1 MKKFKSILLLFLI
14 PLCAVAQFS
23 VSMGGPVD
31 EGFMGASGVSGISGL
46 AVNPIQMENPVTWSA
61 EAHQEEASKVTISLK
76 AGIVEGWHLYSQ
88 HQNGTGLPLELGVRS
103 EELGVINTT
112 SASSNLIWVETPTY
126 TEVFEPILK
135 TTERYLAGEATFTTT
150 VSRLSTDSF
159 TVVINISGQ
168 ACQDDGMCV
177 PIEETITVQVPATSA
192 DLAASVA
199 EGTASTTSETEDENL
214 LWFFLL
220 AFGGGLLGILTPCV
234 LPMIPMTVSYFLK
247 HGGKKYAVFYAVSIV
262 LIYILLGLVLSIL
275 LGHDFANILST
286 HWLPNI
292 LFTLIFIVFALSL
305 FGYYEISLP
314 SKWVNTSVKNEER
327 AGYVGVFFMAL
338 TLVLVSFSC
347 TLPIAGAVALGAA
360 NGSFLKP
367 LIGML
372 GFSLA
377 FALPFGLFAFFPNLL
392 NKMPKSSSWMGT
404 LKVILGFVEL
414 AFALK
419 FFSVPDQT
427 YHWGL
432 LSREL
437 YLGIW
442 IVLFTL
448 LGLYLLGVIKF
459 PINDGDPST
468 GSGTKISW
476 KRIVSANISFIFVV
490 YMITGY
496 FGAPLEILSGWLP
509 PKTYKI
515 ESTEG
520 IQHSGK
526 LQGIHGVK
534 SYFDYEEALAVA
546 KQAGKPVF
554 IDFTGHGCVNCR
566 KMEELVLSNAEIINI
581 LNEKYVVCALYV
593 DDKVIKLDEPYI
605 TAEGNTLE
613 YLGQKNTYIQS
624 KIYGYNAQ
632 PCYIIVDAATGAK
645 LKEPMFYETDVEK
658 FKDFLK

>member
-1 MKKFKSILLLFLI
+1 MKKLKTIILLFLI

-23 VSMGGPVD
+23 VSMGGPVG
-31 EGFMGASGVSGISGL
+31 EGFIGASSVSGMSGL
-46 AVNPIQMENPVTWSA
+46 AVNPMQMENPVTWSA
-61 EAHQEEASKVTISLK
+61 ETSEESDNKVTISLK

-88 HQNGTGLPLELGVRS
+88 HQNGTGLPLKISLDQTANFRPNNSLFWNETPKYS
-103 EELGVINTT
+103 EE
-112 SASSNLIWVETPTY
+112 
-126 TEVFEPILK
+126 FEPILK
-135 TTERYLAGEATFTTT
+135 TTERYLAGEATF
-150 VSRLSTDSF
+150 STSIIRATADSF
-159 TVVINISGQ
+159 AVVIKIEGQ

-177 PIEETITVQVPATSA
+177 PIEETITVQVPAISA
-192 DLAASVA
+192 ETLAASA
-199 EGTASTTSETEDENL
+199 NDTDENL

-247 HGGKKYAVFYAVSIV
+247 HGGKRYAVFYGISIV

-292 LFTLIFIVFALSL
+292 IFTLIFIIFAFSL

-459 PINDGDPST
+459 PINDGEKP
-468 GSGTKISW
+468 KITW
-476 KRIVSANISFIFVV
+476 QRIVSANISFIFVV

-534 SYFDYEEALAVA
+534 SYFDYDEALTVA
-546 KQAGKPVF
+546 KETGKPLF

-566 KMEELVLSNAEIINI
+566 KMEELVLSKDEVINV
-581 LNEKYVVCALYV
+581 LNENYIVCVLYV
-593 DDKVIKLDEPYI
+593 DDKVIKLDAPY
-605 TAEGNTLE
+605 TTPSGATLE
-613 YLGQKNTYIQS
+613 YLGEKNTYIQS
-624 KIYGYNAQ
+624 QIYGYNAQ
-632 PCYIIVDAATGAK
+632 PCYLIINAETEAK
-645 LKEPMFYETDVEK
+645 VKEPIFYETNVEK
-658 FKDFLK
+658 FVEYLK

>member
-1 MKKFKSILLLFLI
+1 MKKILFILFVL
-14 PLCAVAQFS
+14 PMAVMAQFS
-23 VSMGGPVD
+23 ASIGSPIGIMDGGIMG
-31 EGFMGASGVSGISGL
+31 MGT
-46 AVNPIQMENPVTWSA
+46 PTQMENPVTWSS
-61 EAHQEEASKVTISLK
+61 EVLEEDASKVEICLK
-76 AGIVEGWHLYSQ
+76 ANIQDGWHLYSQ
-88 HQNGTGLPLELGVRS
+88 HQNGTGLPLKLDIQPNGNFRLNNSLFWIES
-103 EELGVINTT
+103 PNYI
-112 SASSNLIWVETPTY
+112 
-126 TEVFEPILK
+126 EVFEPILK
-135 TTERYLAGEATFTTT
+135 TTEKYLASEATFTTSIIRCNADT
-150 VSRLSTDSF
+150 FSVK
-159 TVVINISGQ
+159 VNISGQ

-177 PIEETITVQVPATSA
+177 PVEETITVLVPAT
-192 DLAASVA
+192 
-199 EGTASTTSETEDENL
+199 TASARAENSEENL

-247 HGGKKYAVFYAVSIV
+247 HGGKRYAVFYGVSIV

-292 LFTLIFIVFALSL
+292 LFTLIFIVFAFSL

-437 YLGIW
+437 YFGIW
-442 IVLFTL
+442 IVLFIL

-459 PINDGDPST
+459 PINDGEKP
-468 GSGTKISW
+468 KITW
-476 KRIVSANISFIFVV
+476 QRIVSANISFIFVV

-520 IQHSGK
+520 IQHSGI

-534 SYFDYEEALAVA
+534 SYFDYDEALAVA
-546 KQAGKPVF
+546 KETGKPLF

-605 TAEGNTLE
+605 TAEGTTLE

-645 LKEPMFYETDVEK
+645 VKEPMFYETNVEK
-658 FKDFLK
+658 FVEYLK

>member
-1 MKKFKSILLLFLI
+1 M
-14 PLCAVAQFS
+14 AVMAQFS
-23 VSMGGPVD
+23 ASLGGPIG
-31 EGFMGASGVSGISGL
+31 EGFTT
-46 AVNPIQMENPVTWSA
+46 NPVTWSA
-61 EAHQEEASKVTISLK
+61 ESREIDASKIEISLK
-76 AGIVEGWHLYSQ
+76 ANILEGWHLYSQ
-88 HQNGTGLPLELGVRS
+88 HQNGTGLPLELGVSS
-103 EELGVINTT
+103 EELGVINST
-112 SASSNLIWVETPTY
+112 SAASNLIWVETPTY

-177 PIEETITVQVPATSA
+177 PVEETITVLVPAT
-192 DLAASVA
+192 
-199 EGTASTTSETEDENL
+199 TASARAENLEENL

-262 LIYILLGLVLSIL
+262 LIYILLGLVLSIV

-442 IVLFTL
+442 IALFSL
-448 LGLYLLGVIKF
+448 LGLYFLGVIKF
-459 PINDGDPST
+459 PINNGEKP
-468 GSGTKISW
+468 KITW
-476 KRIVSANISFIFVV
+476 KRISAAVASFLFVA
-490 YMITGY
+490 YMISGF
-496 FGAPLEILSGWLP
+496 FGAPLNILSGWLP
-509 PKTYKI
+509 PKTEKI
-515 ESTEG
+515 EHIEG
-520 IQHSGK
+520 VSHSGK
-526 LQGIHGVK
+526 LQGIHGVNC
-534 SYFDYEEALAVA
+534 YFDYEEALAVA
-546 KQAGKPVF
+546 KAAGKPVF

-566 KMEELVLSNAEIINI
+566 KMEELVLSNTEIINI

-632 PCYIIVDAATGAK
+632 PCYIIVDTATGAK
-645 LKEPMFYETDVEK
+645 VKEPMFYETDVEK

>member
-1 MKKFKSILLLFLI
+1 M
-14 PLCAVAQFS
+14 AVMAQFS
-23 VSMGGPVD
+23 ASLGGPIGG
-31 EGFMGASGVSGISGL
+31 GFTT
-46 AVNPIQMENPVTWSA
+46 NPVTWSA
-61 EAHQEEASKVTISLK
+61 ESREIDASKVEISLK
-76 AGIVEGWHLYSQ
+76 ANILEGWHLYSQ
-88 HQNGTGLPLELGVRS
+88 HQNGTGLPLELVTP
-103 EELGVINTT
+103 N
-112 SASSNLIWVETPTY
+112 SSLFPNGHQHVLTPNWVETPTY

-177 PIEETITVQVPATSA
+177 PIQETVTVQVPATSA
-192 DLAASVA
+192 EMLAASA
-199 EGTASTTSETEDENL
+199 ENSEENL

-286 HWLPNI
+286 HWIPNI

-442 IVLFTL
+442 IVLFAL
-448 LGLYLLGVIKF
+448 LGLYFLGVIKF
-459 PINDGDPST
+459 PINDGEKP
-468 GSGTKISW
+468 KITW
-476 KRIVSANISFIFVV
+476 KRITAAVASFLFVA
-490 YMITGY
+490 YMISGF
-496 FGAPLEILSGWLP
+496 FGAPLNILSGWLP
-509 PKTYKI
+509 PKTEKI
-515 ESTEG
+515 EHIEG
-520 IQHSGK
+520 VSHSGK
-526 LQGIHGVK
+526 LQGIHGVNC
-534 SYFDYEEALAVA
+534 YFDYEEALAVA
-546 KQAGKPVF
+546 KTVGKPVF

-566 KMEELVLSNAEIINI
+566 KMEELVLSNEEIINI

-605 TAEGNTLE
+605 TAEGTTLE

-645 LKEPMFYETDVEK
+645 VKEPMFYETDVEK

>member
-1 MKKFKSILLLFLI
+1 M
-14 PLCAVAQFS
+14 AVMAQFS
-23 VSMGGPVD
+23 ASIGSPIGIMDGGIMG
-31 EGFMGASGVSGISGL
+31 MGA
-46 AVNPIQMENPVTWSA
+46 PMQMENPVTWSS
-61 EAHQEEASKVTISLK
+61 EVSEDEDSKVEISLK
-76 AGIVEGWHLYSQ
+76 ANIQDSWHLYSQ
-88 HQNGTGLPLELGVRS
+88 HQNGTGLPLKLEILPNGNFRPNNS
-103 EELGVINTT
+103 LFWI
-112 SASSNLIWVETPTY
+112 ETPNY
-126 TEVFEPILK
+126 IEVFEPILK
-135 TTERYLAGEATFTTT
+135 TTERYLASEATFTTSIIRCNADT
-150 VSRLSTDSF
+150 FSVK
-159 TVVINISGQ
+159 VNISGQ

-177 PIEETITVQVPATSA
+177 PVEETITVLVPAT
-192 DLAASVA
+192 
-199 EGTASTTSETEDENL
+199 TASAHAENSEENL

-247 HGGKKYAVFYAVSIV
+247 HGGKRYAVFYGISIV
-262 LIYILLGLVLSIL
+262 LIYIILGLVLSIL

-442 IVLFTL
+442 IVLFAL
-448 LGLYLLGVIKF
+448 LGLYFLGVIKF
-459 PINDGDPST
+459 PINDAEKP
-468 GSGTKISW
+468 KITW
-476 KRIVSANISFIFVV
+476 KRISAAVASFLFVA
-490 YMITGY
+490 YMISGF
-496 FGAPLEILSGWLP
+496 FGAPLNILSGWLP

-534 SYFDYEEALAVA
+534 SYFDYNEALAVA
-546 KQAGKPVF
+546 KETGKPLF

-605 TAEGNTLE
+605 TAEGTTLE

-645 LKEPMFYETDVEK
+645 VKEPMFYETDVEK
-658 FKDFLK
+658 FVEYLK

>member
-1 MKKFKSILLLFLI
+1 MKKILFILFIL
-14 PLCAVAQFS
+14 PMAVMAQFS
-23 VSMGGPVD
+23 ASIGSPIGIMDGGIMG
-31 EGFMGASGVSGISGL
+31 MGA
-46 AVNPIQMENPVTWSA
+46 PMQMENPVTWSSEVSEDEDSKA
-61 EAHQEEASKVTISLK
+61 EISLK
-76 AGIVEGWHLYSQ
+76 ANIQDSWHLYSQ
-88 HQNGTGLPLELGVRS
+88 HQNGTGLPLKLEILPNGNFRPNNS
-103 EELGVINTT
+103 LFWIESPNYI
-112 SASSNLIWVETPTY
+112 
-126 TEVFEPILK
+126 EVFEPILK
-135 TTERYLAGEATFTTT
+135 TTEKYLASEATFTTSIIRCNADT
-150 VSRLSTDSF
+150 FSVK
-159 TVVINISGQ
+159 VNISGQ

-177 PIEETITVQVPATSA
+177 PVEETVTVLVPAT
-192 DLAASVA
+192 
-199 EGTASTTSETEDENL
+199 TASARAENSEENL

-247 HGGKKYAVFYAVSIV
+247 HGGKRYAVFYGISIV
-262 LIYILLGLVLSIL
+262 LIYIILGLVLSIL

-442 IVLFTL
+442 IVLFAL
-448 LGLYLLGVIKF
+448 LGLYFLGVIKF
-459 PINDGDPST
+459 PINDG
-468 GSGTKISW
+468 SGVKITW
-476 KRIVSANISFIFVV
+476 KRICAAVASFLFVA
-490 YMITGY
+490 YMISGF
-496 FGAPLEILSGWLP
+496 FGAPLNILSGWLP
-509 PKTYKI
+509 PKTEKI
-515 ESTEG
+515 EHIDGVS
-520 IQHSGK
+520 HSGK
-526 LQGIHGVK
+526 LQGIHGVNC
-534 SYFDYEEALAVA
+534 YFDYDEALSVA
-546 KQAGKPVF
+546 KETGKPLF

-566 KMEELVLSNAEIINI
+566 KMEELVLSKTKVIDI
-581 LNEKYVVCALYV
+581 LNKDYVVCVLYV
-593 DDKVIKLDEPYI
+593 DDKVIKLSEPYI
-605 TAEGNTLE
+605 TAEGDTLE

-645 LKEPMFYETDVEK
+645 VKEPMFYETDVKK
-658 FKDFLK
+658 FVEYLK

>member
-1 MKKFKSILLLFLI
+1 M
-14 PLCAVAQFS
+14 AVMAQFS
-23 VSMGGPVD
+23 ASLGGPI
-31 EGFMGASGVSGISGL
+31 GGSFTT
-46 AVNPIQMENPVTWSA
+46 NPVTWSA
-61 EAHQEEASKVTISLK
+61 ESREIDASKVEISLK
-76 AGIVEGWHLYSQ
+76 ANILEGWHLYSQ
-88 HQNGTGLPLELGVRS
+88 HQNGTGLPLELVTP
-103 EELGVINTT
+103 N
-112 SASSNLIWVETPTY
+112 SSLLTPNWVETPTY

-150 VSRLSTDSF
+150 MSRLSTDSF

-177 PIEETITVQVPATSA
+177 PIEETVTVQVPATSA
-192 DLAASVA
+192 EMLAASA
-199 EGTASTTSETEDENL
+199 ENSEENL

-292 LFTLIFIVFALSL
+292 LFTLIFIVFAFSL

-392 NKMPKSSSWMGT
+392 NKMPKSS
-404 LKVILGFVEL
+404 
-414 AFALK
+414 
-419 FFSVPDQT
+419 
-427 YHWGL
+427 
-432 LSREL
+432 
-437 YLGIW
+437 
-442 IVLFTL
+442 
-448 LGLYLLGVIKF
+448 
-459 PINDGDPST
+459 
-468 GSGTKISW
+468 
-476 KRIVSANISFIFVV
+476 
-490 YMITGY
+490 
-496 FGAPLEILSGWLP
+496 
-509 PKTYKI
+509 
-515 ESTEG
+515 
-520 IQHSGK
+520 
-526 LQGIHGVK
+526 
-534 SYFDYEEALAVA
+534 
-546 KQAGKPVF
+546 
-554 IDFTGHGCVNCR
+554 
-566 KMEELVLSNAEIINI
+566 
-581 LNEKYVVCALYV
+581 
-593 DDKVIKLDEPYI
+593 
-605 TAEGNTLE
+605 
-613 YLGQKNTYIQS
+613 
-624 KIYGYNAQ
+624 
-632 PCYIIVDAATGAK
+632 
-645 LKEPMFYETDVEK
+645 
-658 FKDFLK
+658 

>member
-1 MKKFKSILLLFLI
+1 MKKILFILFVL
-14 PLCAVAQFS
+14 PMAVMAQFS
-23 VSMGGPVD
+23 ASIGSPIGIMDGGIMG
-31 EGFMGASGVSGISGL
+31 MGA
-46 AVNPIQMENPVTWSA
+46 PMQMENPVTWSS
-61 EAHQEEASKVTISLK
+61 EVLEEDASKVEICLK
-76 AGIVEGWHLYSQ
+76 ANIQDGWHLYSQ
-88 HQNGTGLPLELGVRS
+88 HQNGTGLPLKLEILPNGNFRLNNS
-103 EELGVINTT
+103 LFWIESPNYI
-112 SASSNLIWVETPTY
+112 
-126 TEVFEPILK
+126 EVFEPILK
-135 TTERYLAGEATFTTT
+135 TTERYIASEATFTTSIIRCNADT
-150 VSRLSTDSF
+150 FSVK
-159 TVVINISGQ
+159 VNISGQ

-177 PIEETITVQVPATSA
+177 PVEETITVLVPAT
-192 DLAASVA
+192 
-199 EGTASTTSETEDENL
+199 TASAHAENSEENL

-247 HGGKKYAVFYAVSIV
+247 HGGKRYAVFYGVSIV

-459 PINDGDPST
+459 PINDGEKP
-468 GSGTKISW
+468 KITW
-476 KRIVSANISFIFVV
+476 QRIVSANISFIFVV
-490 YMITGY
+490 YMIIGY

-520 IQHSGK
+520 ILHSGK

-534 SYFDYEEALAVA
+534 SYFDYDEALAVA
-546 KQAGKPVF
+546 KETGKPLF

-566 KMEELVLSNAEIINI
+566 KMEELVLSKQEVIDI
-581 LNEKYVVCALYV
+581 LNEKYIVATLYV
-593 DDKVIKLDEPYI
+593 DDKVIKLSEPYT
-605 TAEGNTLE
+605 TATGETIE
-613 YLGQKNTYIQS
+613 YLGAKNTYIQS
-624 KIYGYNAQ
+624 QIYGYNAQ
-632 PCYIIVDAATGAK
+632 PCYLIIDGATGAK
-645 LKEPMFYETDVEK
+645 AKEPMFYETEVEK
-658 FKDFLK
+658 FVEYLK

>member
-1 MKKFKSILLLFLI
+1 M
-14 PLCAVAQFS
+14 AVMAQFS
-23 VSMGGPVD
+23 ASLGGPIGG
-31 EGFMGASGVSGISGL
+31 GFTT
-46 AVNPIQMENPVTWSA
+46 NPVTWSA
-61 EAHQEEASKVTISLK
+61 ESREIDASKVEISLK
-76 AGIVEGWHLYSQ
+76 ANILEGWHLYSQ
-88 HQNGTGLPLELGVRS
+88 HQNGTGLPLELVTH
-103 EELGVINTT
+103 N
-112 SASSNLIWVETPTY
+112 SSLLTPNWVETPTY

-177 PIEETITVQVPATSA
+177 PIEETVTVQVPATSA
-192 DLAASVA
+192 EMLAASA
-199 EGTASTTSETEDENL
+199 ENSEENL

-292 LFTLIFIVFALSL
+292 LFTLIFIIFAFSL

-442 IVLFTL
+442 IVLFAL
-448 LGLYLLGVIKF
+448 LGLYFLGVIKF
-459 PINDGDPST
+459 PINDGEKP
-468 GSGTKISW
+468 KITW
-476 KRIVSANISFIFVV
+476 KRVSAAVASFLFVA
-490 YMITGY
+490 YMISGF
-496 FGAPLEILSGWLP
+496 FGAPLNILSGWLP
-509 PKTYKI
+509 PKTEKI
-515 ESTEG
+515 EHIDGVS
-520 IQHSGK
+520 HSGK
-526 LQGIHGVK
+526 LQGIHGVNC
-534 SYFDYEEALAVA
+534 YFDYEEALAVA
-546 KQAGKPVF
+546 KAAGKPVF

-605 TAEGNTLE
+605 TAEGTTLE

-632 PCYIIVDAATGAK
+632 PCYIIVDATTGAK
-645 LKEPMFYETDVEK
+645 VKEPMFYETDVEK

>member
-1 MKKFKSILLLFLI
+1 M
-14 PLCAVAQFS
+14 AQFG
-23 VSMGGPVD
+23 VALGGPIGGSLMN
-31 EGFMGASGVSGISGL
+31 GFS
-46 AVNPIQMENPVTWSA
+46 QMEEVNPVTWSV
-61 EAHQEEASKVTISLK
+61 ETHEIDASNVEISLK
-76 AGIVEGWHLYSQ
+76 ANISAGWHLYSQ

-112 SASSNLIWVETPTY
+112 SAASNLIWVETPSY

-150 VSRLSTDSF
+150 ITRLSTDSF

-177 PIEETITVQVPATSA
+177 PIEETLTVQVPATSA
-192 DLAASVA
+192 EMLASAKD
-199 EGTASTTSETEDENL
+199 SEENL

-247 HGGKKYAVFYAVSIV
+247 HGGKRYAVFYGISIV
-262 LIYILLGLVLSIL
+262 LIYIILGLVLSIL

-292 LFTLIFIVFALSL
+292 LFTIIFIVFAFSL
-305 FGYYEISLP
+305 FGFYEISLP
-314 SKWVNTSVKNEER
+314 SKWVNASVKNEER
-327 AGYVGVFFMAL
+327 AGYIGVFFMAL

-442 IVLFTL
+442 IILFTL
-448 LGLYLLGVIKF
+448 LGLYFLGVIKF
-459 PINDGDPST
+459 PINDGEKP
-468 GSGTKISW
+468 KITW
-476 KRIVSANISFIFVV
+476 KRITAAVGSFIFVA
-490 YMITGY
+490 YMISGF
-496 FGAPLEILSGWLP
+496 FGASLNILSGWLP
-509 PKTYKI
+509 PKTEKKENI
-515 ESTEG
+515 EGVS
-520 IQHSGK
+520 HSGR
-526 LQGIHGVK
+526 LQGIHGVNCF
-534 SYFDYEEALAVA
+534 FDYEEALAEG
-546 KQAGKPVF
+546 KKLNKPVF

-593 DDKVIKLDEPYI
+593 DDKVIKLDKPYI

-632 PCYIIVDAATGAK
+632 PCYIIVNPETGLK
-645 LKEPMFYETDVEK
+645 QKEPMFYETDVNAFIEY
-658 FKDFLK
+658 LR

>member
-1 MKKFKSILLLFLI
+1 M
-14 PLCAVAQFS
+14 AVMAQFS
-23 VSMGGPVD
+23 ANIGSPLGIMDGGIMG
-31 EGFMGASGVSGISGL
+31 MGA
-46 AVNPIQMENPVTWSA
+46 PMQMENPVTWSS
-61 EAHQEEASKVTISLK
+61 EVSEDEDSKVKICLK
-76 AGIVEGWHLYSQ
+76 ANIQEGWHLYSQ
-88 HQNGTGLPLELGVRS
+88 HQNGTGLPLKLGVSS

-112 SASSNLIWVETPTY
+112 SAASNLIWVETPTY

-177 PIEETITVQVPATSA
+177 PVEETITMLVPAT
-192 DLAASVA
+192 
-199 EGTASTTSETEDENL
+199 TASARAENSEENL

-247 HGGKKYAVFYAVSIV
+247 HGGKRYAVFYGISIV
-262 LIYILLGLVLSIL
+262 LIYIILGLVLSVL

-292 LFTLIFIVFALSL
+292 IFTFIFIVFALSL

-432 LSREL
+432 LSREI

-442 IVLFTL
+442 IVLFAL
-448 LGLYLLGVIKF
+448 LGLYFLGVIKF
-459 PINDGDPST
+459 PINDGEKP
-468 GSGTKISW
+468 KITW
-476 KRIVSANISFIFVV
+476 KRITAAVASFLFVA
-490 YMITGY
+490 YMISGF
-496 FGAPLEILSGWLP
+496 FGAPLNILSGWLP
-509 PKTYKI
+509 PKTEKI
-515 ESTEG
+515 EHIEG
-520 IQHSGK
+520 VSHSGK
-526 LQGIHGVK
+526 LQGIHGVNC
-534 SYFDYEEALAVA
+534 YFDYKEALAVA
-546 KQAGKPVF
+546 KAAGKPVF

-605 TAEGNTLE
+605 TAEGTTLE

-645 LKEPMFYETDVEK
+645 LKEPMFYETNIEK
-658 FKDFLK
+658 FVEYLK

>member
-1 MKKFKSILLLFLI
+1 M
-14 PLCAVAQFS
+14 AVMAQFS
-23 VSMGGPVD
+23 ANIGSPLGIMDGGIMG
-31 EGFMGASGVSGISGL
+31 MGA
-46 AVNPIQMENPVTWSA
+46 PMQMENPVTWSS
-61 EAHQEEASKVTISLK
+61 EVSEDEDSKVKICLK
-76 AGIVEGWHLYSQ
+76 ANIQEGWHLYSQ
-88 HQNGTGLPLELGVRS
+88 HQNGTGLPLKLGVRS

-112 SASSNLIWVETPTY
+112 SAASNLIWVETPTY

-135 TTERYLAGEATFTTT
+135 TKERYLTGEATFTTT

-177 PIEETITVQVPATSA
+177 PVEETITVLVRAT
-192 DLAASVA
+192 
-199 EGTASTTSETEDENL
+199 TASAHAENSEENL

-247 HGGKKYAVFYAVSIV
+247 HGGKRYAVFYGISIV
-262 LIYILLGLVLSIL
+262 LIYIILGLVLSVL

-292 LFTLIFIVFALSL
+292 IFTLIFIVFALSL

-448 LGLYLLGVIKF
+448 LGLYFLGVIKF
-459 PINDGDPST
+459 PINDGEKP
-468 GSGTKISW
+468 KITW
-476 KRIVSANISFIFVV
+476 KRVSAAVASFLFVA
-490 YMITGY
+490 YMISGF
-496 FGAPLEILSGWLP
+496 FGAPLNILSGWLP
-509 PKTYKI
+509 PKTEKI
-515 ESTEG
+515 EHIEG
-520 IQHSGK
+520 VSHSGK
-526 LQGIHGVK
+526 LQGIHGVNC
-534 SYFDYEEALAVA
+534 YFDYEEALTVA
-546 KQAGKPVF
+546 KAAGKPVF

-605 TAEGNTLE
+605 TAEGTTLE

-645 LKEPMFYETDVEK
+645 LKEPMFYETNVNTFIEY
-658 FKDFLK
+658 LR

>member
-1 MKKFKSILLLFLI
+1 M
-14 PLCAVAQFS
+14 AVMAQFS
-23 VSMGGPVD
+23 ASLGGPIGG
-31 EGFMGASGVSGISGL
+31 GFTT
-46 AVNPIQMENPVTWSA
+46 NPVTWSA
-61 EAHQEEASKVTISLK
+61 ESREIDASKVEISLK
-76 AGIVEGWHLYSQ
+76 ANISAGWHLYSQ
-88 HQNGTGLPLELGVRS
+88 YQNGTGLPLKLRCIESLTP
-103 EELGVINTT
+103 N
-112 SASSNLIWVETPTY
+112 SSLFPNGHQHVLTPNWIETPTY

-135 TTERYLAGEATFTTT
+135 TTERYLAGEATFTAT
-150 VSRLSTDSF
+150 VTRLSTDSF

-177 PIEETITVQVPATSA
+177 PIEEIVTVQVPATSA
-192 DLAASVA
+192 EMLAASG
-199 EGTASTTSETEDENL
+199 ENSEENL
-214 LWFFLL
+214 LLFFLL

-442 IVLFTL
+442 IVLFAL
-448 LGLYLLGVIKF
+448 LGLYFLGVIKF
-459 PINDGDPST
+459 PINDGEKP
-468 GSGTKISW
+468 KITW
-476 KRIVSANISFIFVV
+476 KRVSAAVASFLFVA
-490 YMITGY
+490 YMISGF
-496 FGAPLEILSGWLP
+496 FGAPLNILSGWLP
-509 PKTYKI
+509 PKTEKI
-515 ESTEG
+515 EHIEG
-520 IQHSGK
+520 VSHSGK
-526 LQGIHGVK
+526 LQGIHGVNC
-534 SYFDYEEALAVA
+534 YFDYEEALAVA
-546 KQAGKPVF
+546 KAAGKPVF

-581 LNEKYVVCALYV
+581 LNEKYLVCALYV

-605 TAEGNTLE
+605 TAEGTTLE

-624 KIYGYNAQ
+624 TIYGYNAQ

-645 LKEPMFYETDVEK
+645 VKEPMFYETDVEK
-658 FKDFLK
+658 FVDFLK

>member
-1 MKKFKSILLLFLI
+1 MKKIFSILFLLL
-14 PLCAVAQFS
+14 PLCAVAQFG
-23 VSMGGPVD
+23 VSMGGPIGEAVD
-31 EGFMGASGVSGISGL
+31 GGFMGVSGMSGM
-46 AVNPIQMENPVTWSA
+46 AVNPMQMENPVTWSA
-61 EAHQEEASKVTISLK
+61 EAEQEDASKVTISLK
-76 AGIVEGWHLYSQ
+76 ANIGDVWHLYSQ
-88 HQNGTGLPLELGVRS
+88 HQNGIGMPLKLSLEQTADFRPNNSLYWS
-103 EELGVINTT
+103 
-112 SASSNLIWVETPTY
+112 ETPKY
-126 TEVFEPILK
+126 IEEFEPILK
-135 TTERYLAGEATFTTT
+135 TTERYLADEATFTTSIIRAT
-150 VSRLSTDSF
+150 ADSF
-159 TVVINISGQ
+159 AVVIKIEGQ
-168 ACQDDGMCV
+168 ACQEDGMCV
-177 PIEETITVQVPATSA
+177 PIEETITVQVPEASASSATASNTSA
-192 DLAASVA
+192 
-199 EGTASTTSETEDENL
+199 STDESL

-247 HGGKKYAVFYAVSIV
+247 HGGKRYAVFYGISIV

-286 HWLPNI
+286 HWIPNI
-292 LFTLIFIVFALSL
+292 LFTLIFIVFAFSL

-442 IVLFTL
+442 ILLFTL
-448 LGLYLLGVIKF
+448 LALYLLGVVRF
-459 PINDGDPST
+459 PINDGEKP
-468 GSGTKISW
+468 KITWS
-476 KRIVSANISFIFVV
+476 RIVGAFVSIAFV
-490 YMITGY
+490 IYMISGY
-496 FGAPLEILSGWLP
+496 FGAPLEMLSGWLP
-509 PKTYKI
+509 PKTHKI
-515 ESTEG
+515 EQVEG

-534 SYFDYEEALAVA
+534 SYFDYDEAMAVA
-546 KQAGKPVF
+546 KETGKPLF

-566 KMEELVLSNAEIINI
+566 KMEELVLSKQEIIDI
-581 LNEKYVVCALYV
+581 LNEKYIVATLYV
-593 DDKVIKLDEPYI
+593 DDKVIKLTEPYT
-605 TAEGNTLE
+605 TATGETIE
-613 YLGQKNTYIQS
+613 YLGAKNTYIQS
-624 KIYGYNAQ
+624 QIYGYNAQ
-632 PCYIIVDAATGAK
+632 PCYLIIDGATGAMI
-645 LKEPMFYETDVEK
+645 KEPMFYETNVNAFIEY
-658 FKDFLK
+658 LR

>member
-1 MKKFKSILLLFLI
+1 M
-14 PLCAVAQFS
+14 AQFG
-23 VSMGGPVD
+23 VALGGPIGGSLMN
-31 EGFMGASGVSGISGL
+31 GFSQIEEV
-46 AVNPIQMENPVTWSA
+46 NPVTWSV
-61 EAHQEEASKVTISLK
+61 ETHEIDASNVEISLK
-76 AGIVEGWHLYSQ
+76 ANISAGWHLYSQ
-88 HQNGTGLPLELGVRS
+88 HQNGTGLPLKLRCIESLTP
-103 EELGVINTT
+103 N
-112 SASSNLIWVETPTY
+112 SSLLTPNWIETPTY
-126 TEVFEPILK
+126 IEVFEPILK

-150 VSRLSTDSF
+150 ITRLSTDSF

-177 PIEETITVQVPATSA
+177 PIEETLTVQVPATSA
-192 DLAASVA
+192 EMLASAKD
-199 EGTASTTSETEDENL
+199 SEENL

-234 LPMIPMTVSYFLK
+234 LPMIPMTVSYFLR
-247 HGGKKYAVFYAVSIV
+247 HGGKRYAVFYGISIV
-262 LIYILLGLVLSIL
+262 FIYIILGLVLSIL

-292 LFTLIFIVFALSL
+292 LFTIIFIVFAFSL

-314 SKWVNTSVKNEER
+314 SKWVNASVKNEER
-327 AGYVGVFFMAL
+327 AGYIGVFFMAL

-442 IVLFTL
+442 IILFTL
-448 LGLYLLGVIKF
+448 LGLYFLGVIKF
-459 PINDGDPST
+459 PINDGEKP
-468 GSGTKISW
+468 KITW
-476 KRIVSANISFIFVV
+476 KRITAAVGSFIFVA
-490 YMITGY
+490 YMISGF
-496 FGAPLEILSGWLP
+496 FGASLNILSGWLP
-509 PKTYKI
+509 PKTEKKENI
-515 ESTEG
+515 EGVS
-520 IQHSGK
+520 HSGR
-526 LQGIHGVK
+526 LQGIHGVNCF
-534 SYFDYEEALAVA
+534 FDYEEALAEG
-546 KQAGKPVF
+546 KKLNKPVF

-593 DDKVIKLDEPYI
+593 DDKVIKLDEPYT

-632 PCYIIVDAATGAK
+632 PCYIIVNPETGLK
-645 LKEPMFYETDVEK
+645 QKEPMFYETDVNTFIEY
-658 FKDFLK
+658 LR

>member
-1 MKKFKSILLLFLI
+1 M
-14 PLCAVAQFS
+14 AQFG
-23 VSMGGPVD
+23 VALGGPIGGSLMN
-31 EGFMGASGVSGISGL
+31 GFS
-46 AVNPIQMENPVTWSA
+46 QMEEVNPVTWSV
-61 EAHQEEASKVTISLK
+61 ETHEIDASNVEVSLK
-76 AGIVEGWHLYSQ
+76 ANISAGWHLYSQ
-88 HQNGTGLPLELGVRS
+88 HQNGTGLPLELVTP
-103 EELGVINTT
+103 N
-112 SASSNLIWVETPTY
+112 SSLLTPNWIETPSY

-150 VSRLSTDSF
+150 ITRLSTDSF
-159 TVVINISGQ
+159 TVEINISGQ

-177 PIEETITVQVPATSA
+177 PIEETLTVQVPATSA
-192 DLAASVA
+192 EMLASAKD
-199 EGTASTTSETEDENL
+199 SEENL

-247 HGGKKYAVFYAVSIV
+247 HGGKRYAVFYGISIV
-262 LIYILLGLVLSIL
+262 LIYIILGLVLSIL

-292 LFTLIFIVFALSL
+292 LFTIIFIVFAFSL
-305 FGYYEISLP
+305 FGFYEISLP
-314 SKWVNTSVKNEER
+314 SKWVNASVKNEER
-327 AGYVGVFFMAL
+327 AGYIGVFFMAL

-442 IVLFTL
+442 IILFTL
-448 LGLYLLGVIKF
+448 LGLYFLGVIKF
-459 PINDGDPST
+459 PINDGEKP
-468 GSGTKISW
+468 KITW
-476 KRIVSANISFIFVV
+476 KRITAAVGSFIFVA
-490 YMITGY
+490 YMISGF
-496 FGAPLEILSGWLP
+496 FGASLNILSGWLP
-509 PKTYKI
+509 PKTEKKENI
-515 ESTEG
+515 EGVS
-520 IQHSGK
+520 HSGR
-526 LQGIHGVK
+526 LQGIHGVNCF
-534 SYFDYEEALAVA
+534 FDYEEALAEG
-546 KQAGKPVF
+546 KKLNKPVF

-566 KMEELVLSNAEIINI
+566 KMEELVFSNAEIINI

-593 DDKVIKLDEPYI
+593 DDKVIKLDEPYT

-632 PCYIIVDAATGAK
+632 PCYIIVNPETGLK
-645 LKEPMFYETDVEK
+645 QKEPMFYETDVNAFIEY
-658 FKDFLK
+658 LR

>member
-1 MKKFKSILLLFLI
+1 MKKILTILFFI
-14 PLCAVAQFS
+14 PFCAMAQFG
-23 VSMGGPVD
+23 VSLGGPIGGSLMN
-31 EGFMGASGVSGISGL
+31 GFS
-46 AVNPIQMENPVTWSA
+46 QMEEVNPVTWSA
-61 EAHQEEASKVTISLK
+61 ESHEIDASKVEISLK
-76 AGIVEGWHLYSQ
+76 ANILEGWHLYSQ
-88 HQNGTGLPLELGVRS
+88 HQNGTGLPLKLGCIES
-103 EELGVINTT
+103 LTPN
-112 SASSNLIWVETPTY
+112 SSLLTPNWVETPTY

-150 VSRLSTDSF
+150 ITRLSTDSF

-177 PIEETITVQVPATSA
+177 PIEETLTVQVTATSA
-192 DLAASVA
+192 EMLASAKD
-199 EGTASTTSETEDENL
+199 SEENL

-247 HGGKKYAVFYAVSIV
+247 HGGKRYAVFYGISIV
-262 LIYILLGLVLSIL
+262 LIYIILGLVLSIL

-292 LFTLIFIVFALSL
+292 IFTIIFIVFALSL

-314 SKWVNTSVKNEER
+314 SKWVNASVKNEER
-327 AGYVGVFFMAL
+327 AGYIGVFFMAL

-377 FALPFGLFAFFPNLL
+377 FALPFGLFAFFPNLV

-442 IVLFTL
+442 IILFTL
-448 LGLYLLGVIKF
+448 LGLYFLGVIKF
-459 PINDGDPST
+459 PINDGEKP
-468 GSGTKISW
+468 KITW
-476 KRIVSANISFIFVV
+476 KRITAAVASFLFVA
-490 YMITGY
+490 YMISGF
-496 FGAPLEILSGWLP
+496 FGAPLNILSGWLP
-509 PKTYKI
+509 PKTYK
-515 ESTEG
+515 TENVDG
-520 IQHSGK
+520 VSHSGK
-526 LQGIHGVK
+526 LQGIHGVNCF
-534 SYFDYEEALAVA
+534 FDYEEALAVA
-546 KQAGKPVF
+546 KTAGKPVF

-593 DDKVIKLDEPYI
+593 DDKVIKLDKPYI

-613 YLGQKNTYIQS
+613 YLG
-624 KIYGYNAQ
+624 
-632 PCYIIVDAATGAK
+632 
-645 LKEPMFYETDVEK
+645 
-658 FKDFLK
+658 

>member
-1 MKKFKSILLLFLI
+1 MKKLQSIFLFFLL
-14 PLCAVAQFS
+14 PLCAMAQFG
-23 VSMGGPVD
+23 VSLGGPVG
-31 EGFMGASGVSGISGL
+31 EGLIGMKVPELVEGS
-46 AVNPIQMENPVTWSA
+46 IQTTSPVTWSA
-61 EAHQEEASKVTISLK
+61 ESHEIDASKVEICLK
-76 AGIVEGWHLYSQ
+76 AKILEGWHLYSQ
-88 HQNGTGLPLELGVRS
+88 YQNGTGLPLELGV
-103 EELGVINTT
+103 INTT
-112 SASSNLIWVETPTY
+112 SAASNLIWVETPTY
-126 TEVFEPILK
+126 TEVFEPLLK
-135 TTERYLAGEATFTTT
+135 TTERYLSSEATFTTSIT
-150 VSRLSTDSF
+150 RCSTDTFS
-159 TVVINISGQ
+159 VVVTISGQ
-168 ACQDDGMCV
+168 VCQDNGMCV
-177 PIEETITVQVPATSA
+177 PIEETI
-192 DLAASVA
+192 SVLIPK
-199 EGTASTTSETEDENL
+199 STQPLEEDDDL

-247 HGGKKYAVFYAVSIV
+247 HGGKRYAVFYSISIV
-262 LIYILLGLVLSIL
+262 LIYIILGLVLSIL

-292 LFTLIFIVFALSL
+292 IFTLIFIVFAFSL

-314 SKWVNTSVKNEER
+314 SKWVNASVKNEER

-404 LKVILGFVEL
+404 LKVTLGFIEL

-437 YLGIW
+437 YLIIW
-442 IVLFTL
+442 IILFIL
-448 LGLYLLGVIKF
+448 LGLYFLGIIKF
-459 PINDGDPST
+459 PINDGEKP
-468 GSGTKISW
+468 KITW
-476 KRIVSANISFIFVV
+476 KRITAAVVSFIFVA
-490 YMITGY
+490 YMISGF
-496 FGAPLEILSGWLP
+496 FGASLNILSGWLP
-509 PKTYKI
+509 PKTEKI
-515 ESTEG
+515 EHIDGVS
-520 IQHSGK
+520 HSGR
-526 LQGIHGVK
+526 LQGIHGVNC
-534 SYFDYEEALAVA
+534 YFDYEEALAEGK
-546 KQAGKPVF
+546 KQNKPVF

-566 KMEELVLSNAEIINI
+566 KMEELVLSDKEIINI

-593 DDKVIKLDEPYI
+593 DDKVIKLDAPY
-605 TAEGNTLE
+605 TTTDGNTLE
-613 YLGQKNTYIQS
+613 YLGEKNTYIQS

-632 PCYIIVDAATGAK
+632 PCYIIVNPETGLK
-645 LKEPMFYETDVEK
+645 VKEPMFYETNIEK
-658 FKDFLK
+658 FKEFLK

>member
-1 MKKFKSILLLFLI
+1 MKKILVILFSLVSI
-14 PLCAVAQFS
+14 CAAAQFS
-23 VSMGGPVD
+23 ASLGGPIG
-31 EGFMGASGVSGISGL
+31 ESFMGI
-46 AVNPIQMENPVTWSA
+46 AVPESVEGSIQATNPVTWSA
-61 EAHQEEASKVTISLK
+61 DSREIDASKVGISLK
-76 AGIVEGWHLYSQ
+76 ANIIEGWHLYSI
-88 HQNGTGLPLELGVRS
+88 HQNGTGLPLELGV
-103 EELGVINTT
+103 INTT
-112 SASSNLIWVETPTY
+112 SATSNLIWTEVPTY
-126 TEVFEPILK
+126 IEVYEPILK

-150 VSRLSTDSF
+150 ITRISTDSF
-159 TVVINISGQ
+159 NVVINISGQ

-177 PIEETITVQVPATSA
+177 PIEETLTVQVPATSTEM
-192 DLAASVA
+192 LANA
-199 EGTASTTSETEDENL
+199 ENSEENL

-247 HGGKKYAVFYAVSIV
+247 HGGKRYAVFYGVSIV

-292 LFTLIFIVFALSL
+292 IFTLIFIIFAFSL

-442 IVLFTL
+442 IILFIL

-459 PINDGDPST
+459 PINDGEKP
-468 GSGTKISW
+468 KITW
-476 KRIVSANISFIFVV
+476 QRITSAVVSFLFVA
-490 YMITGY
+490 YMISGF
-496 FGAPLEILSGWLP
+496 FGAPLNILSGWLP
-509 PKTYKI
+509 PKTYTT
-515 ESTEG
+515 EQVEG

-526 LQGIHGVK
+526 LQGIHGVNC
-534 SYFDYEEALAVA
+534 YFDYEEALAEGK
-546 KQAGKPVF
+546 KQNKPVF

-566 KMEELVLSNAEIINI
+566 KMEELVLSNEDIINI

-632 PCYIIVDAATGAK
+632 PCYIIIDATTGTK
-645 LKEPMFYETDVEK
+645 VKEPMFYETNISRFIEY
-658 FKDFLK
+658 LR

>member
-1 MKKFKSILLLFLI
+1 MKKYLTIILLFLI
-14 PLCAVAQFS
+14 PLCAGAQFG
-23 VSMGGPVD
+23 VSMGGPIG
-31 EGFMGASGVSGISGL
+31 ESFMGVSGMGGL
-46 AVNPIQMENPVTWSA
+46 AVNPMQMENPVTWSA
-61 EAHQEEASKVTISLK
+61 EAKQEDASKVTISLK
-76 AGIVEGWHLYSQ
+76 ANIGEGWHLYSQ
-88 HQNGTGLPLELGVRS
+88 HQNGTGMPLKLGVRS
-103 EELGVINTT
+103 EELGVING
-112 SASSNLIWVETPTY
+112 SLNWKETPDY
-126 TEVFEPILK
+126 TEVFEPILR
-135 TTERYLAGEATFTTT
+135 TTERYLANEATFTTSIVRAT
-150 VSRLSTDSF
+150 ADSF
-159 TVVINISGQ
+159 AVVIKIEGQ
-168 ACQDDGMCV
+168 ACQEDGMCV
-177 PIEETITVQVPATSA
+177 PIEETVTVQVPEASASSATASDTSA
-192 DLAASVA
+192 
-199 EGTASTTSETEDENL
+199 STDESL

-247 HGGKKYAVFYAVSIV
+247 HGGKKYAVFYSVSIV

-292 LFTLIFIVFALSL
+292 IFTLIFIVFAFSL

-377 FALPFGLFAFFPNLL
+377 FALPFGFFAFFPNLL
-392 NKMPKSSSWMGT
+392 GKMPKSSSWMGT

-442 IVLFTL
+442 IILFTL
-448 LGLYLLGVIKF
+448 LALYLLGVVRF
-459 PINDGDPST
+459 PINDGEKP
-468 GSGTKISW
+468 KITWS
-476 KRIVSANISFIFVV
+476 RFIGAFASIAFVI
-490 YMITGY
+490 YMISGY
-496 FGAPLEILSGWLP
+496 FGAPLEMLSGWLP
-509 PKTYKI
+509 PKTHKI
-515 ESTEG
+515 EQVEG

-534 SYFDYEEALAVA
+534 SYFDYDEAIAA
-546 KQAGKPVF
+546 SKETGKPLF

-566 KMEELVLSNAEIINI
+566 KMEELVLSKQEIIDI
-581 LNEKYVVCALYV
+581 LNEKYIVATLYV
-593 DDKVIKLDEPYI
+593 DDKVIKLSEPYT
-605 TAEGNTLE
+605 TATGETIE
-613 YLGQKNTYIQS
+613 YLGAKNTYIQS
-624 KIYGYNAQ
+624 QIYGYNAQ
-632 PCYIIVDAATGAK
+632 PCYLIIDGATGAMA
-645 LKEPMFYETDVEK
+645 KEPMFYETNINAFIEY
-658 FKDFLK
+658 LN

>member
-1 MKKFKSILLLFLI
+1 M
-14 PLCAVAQFS
+14 AQFG
-23 VSMGGPVD
+23 VALGGPIGGSLMN
-31 EGFMGASGVSGISGL
+31 GFS
-46 AVNPIQMENPVTWSA
+46 QMEEVNPVTWSV
-61 EAHQEEASKVTISLK
+61 ETHEIDASNVEVSLK
-76 AGIVEGWHLYSQ
+76 ANISAGWHLYSQ
-88 HQNGTGLPLELGVRS
+88 HQNGTGLPLELVTP
-103 EELGVINTT
+103 N
-112 SASSNLIWVETPTY
+112 SSLLTPNWVETPTY

-177 PIEETITVQVPATSA
+177 PIEETLTVQVPATSA
-192 DLAASVA
+192 EMLASAKD
-199 EGTASTTSETEDENL
+199 SEENL

-247 HGGKKYAVFYAVSIV
+247 HGGKRYAVFYGISIV
-262 LIYILLGLVLSIL
+262 LIYIILGLVLSIL

-292 LFTLIFIVFALSL
+292 LFTIIFIVFAFSL
-305 FGYYEISLP
+305 FGFYEISLP
-314 SKWVNTSVKNEER
+314 SKWVNASVKNEER
-327 AGYVGVFFMAL
+327 AGYIGVFFMAL

-442 IVLFTL
+442 IILFTL
-448 LGLYLLGVIKF
+448 LGLYFLGVIKF
-459 PINDGDPST
+459 PINDGEKP
-468 GSGTKISW
+468 KITW
-476 KRIVSANISFIFVV
+476 KRITAAVGSFIFVA
-490 YMITGY
+490 YMISGF
-496 FGAPLEILSGWLP
+496 FGASLNILSGWLP
-509 PKTYKI
+509 PKTEKKENI
-515 ESTEG
+515 EGVS
-520 IQHSGK
+520 HSGR
-526 LQGIHGVK
+526 LQGIHGVNCF
-534 SYFDYEEALAVA
+534 FDYEEALAEG
-546 KQAGKPVF
+546 KKLNKPVF

-593 DDKVIKLDEPYI
+593 DDKVIKLDKPYI

-632 PCYIIVDAATGAK
+632 PCYIIVNPETGLK
-645 LKEPMFYETDVEK
+645 QKEPMFYETNVNAFIEY
-658 FKDFLK
+658 LQ

>member
-1 MKKFKSILLLFLI
+1 MKKIIFILFVL
-14 PLCAVAQFS
+14 PMAVMAQFS
-23 VSMGGPVD
+23 ANIGSPLGIMDGGIMGMSAP
-31 EGFMGASGVSGISGL
+31 M
-46 AVNPIQMENPVTWSA
+46 QMENPVTWSS
-61 EAHQEEASKVTISLK
+61 EVNEDEDSKVEICLK
-76 AGIVEGWHLYSQ
+76 ANIQEGWHLYSQ
-88 HQNGTGLPLELGVRS
+88 HQNGTGLPLKLEIQPNGNFRPNNSLFWIES
-103 EELGVINTT
+103 PKYI
-112 SASSNLIWVETPTY
+112 
-126 TEVFEPILK
+126 EVFEPILK
-135 TTERYLAGEATFTTT
+135 TTERYLASEATFTTSIIRCNADT
-150 VSRLSTDSF
+150 FSVK
-159 TVVINISGQ
+159 VNISGQ

-177 PIEETITVQVPATSA
+177 PVEETITVLVPAT
-192 DLAASVA
+192 
-199 EGTASTTSETEDENL
+199 TASARAENSEENL

-247 HGGKKYAVFYAVSIV
+247 HGGKRYAVFYGISIV
-262 LIYILLGLVLSIL
+262 LIYIILGLVLSVL

-292 LFTLIFIVFALSL
+292 LFTLIFIIFAFSL

-448 LGLYLLGVIKF
+448 LGLYFLGVIKF
-459 PINDGDPST
+459 PINDGEKP
-468 GSGTKISW
+468 KITW
-476 KRIVSANISFIFVV
+476 KRVSAAVASFLFVA
-490 YMITGY
+490 YMISGF
-496 FGAPLEILSGWLP
+496 FGAPLNILSGWLP
-509 PKTYKI
+509 PKTKKI
-515 ESTEG
+515 EHIEG
-520 IQHSGK
+520 VSHSGK
-526 LQGIHGVK
+526 LQGIHGVNC
-534 SYFDYEEALAVA
+534 YFDYEEALAVA
-546 KQAGKPVF
+546 KAAGKPVF

-605 TAEGNTLE
+605 TAEGTTLE

-645 LKEPMFYETDVEK
+645 VKEPMFYETNIEN
-658 FKDFLK
+658 FKEFLK

>member
-1 MKKFKSILLLFLI
+1 MKKIFSILFLLL
-14 PLCAVAQFS
+14 PLCAVAQFG
-23 VSMGGPVD
+23 VSMGEPIG
-31 EGFMGASGVSGISGL
+31 ESFMGVSGMSGL
-46 AVNPIQMENPVTWSA
+46 VVNPMQMENPVTWSA
-61 EAHQEEASKVTISLK
+61 EAKQEDASKVTISLK
-76 AGIVEGWHLYSQ
+76 ANIGDGWHLYSQ
-88 HQNGTGLPLELGVRS
+88 HQNGIGMPLKLELEPNANFRPNNS
-103 EELGVINTT
+103 LFWN
-112 SASSNLIWVETPTY
+112 ETPKY
-126 TEVFEPILK
+126 IEEFEPILK
-135 TTERYLAGEATFTTT
+135 TTERYLADEATFTTYT
-150 VSRLSTDSF
+150 IRATADSF
-159 TVVINISGQ
+159 AVVIKIEGQ
-168 ACQDDGMCV
+168 ACQEDGMCV
-177 PIEETITVQVPATSA
+177 PIEETITVQVPEASASSATASNTSA
-192 DLAASVA
+192 
-199 EGTASTTSETEDENL
+199 STDESL

-247 HGGKKYAVFYAVSIV
+247 HGGKRYAVFYGISIV

-292 LFTLIFIVFALSL
+292 IFTLIFIVFALSL

-442 IVLFTL
+442 IILFTL
-448 LGLYLLGVIKF
+448 LGLYFLGVIKF
-459 PINDGDPST
+459 PINDGEKP
-468 GSGTKISW
+468 KITW
-476 KRIVSANISFIFVV
+476 KRVSAAVASFLFVA
-490 YMITGY
+490 YMISGF
-496 FGAPLEILSGWLP
+496 FGAPLNILSGWLP
-509 PKTYKI
+509 PKTEKI
-515 ESTEG
+515 EHIEG
-520 IQHSGK
+520 VSHSGK
-526 LQGIHGVK
+526 LQGIHGVNC
-534 SYFDYEEALAVA
+534 YFDYEEALDVA
-546 KQAGKPVF
+546 KAAGKPVF

-566 KMEELVLSNAEIINI
+566 KMEELVLSNEEIINI

-593 DDKVIKLDEPYI
+593 DDKVIKLDKPYI
-605 TAEGNTLE
+605 TAEGTTLE

-645 LKEPMFYETDVEK
+645 VKEPMFYETEVNTFIEY
-658 FKDFLK
+658 LR

>member
-23 VSMGGPVD
+23 VSMGGPVG
-31 EGFMGASGVSGISGL
+31 EGFMGASGVSGMSGL
-46 AVNPIQMENPVTWSA
+46 AVNPMQMENPVTWSA
-61 EAHQEEASKVTISLK
+61 EAQQEDASKVTISLK
-76 AGIVEGWHLYSQ
+76 ARIVEGWHLYSQ
-88 HQNGTGLPLELGVRS
+88 HQNGTGLPLKISLDQTADFRPNNSLFWNETPKYS
-103 EELGVINTT
+103 EE
-112 SASSNLIWVETPTY
+112 
-126 TEVFEPILK
+126 FEPILK
-135 TTERYLAGEATFTTT
+135 TTERYLAGEATFTTSIIRAT
-150 VSRLSTDSF
+150 ADSF
-159 TVVINISGQ
+159 AVVIKIEGQ

-177 PIEETITVQVPATSA
+177 PIEETITVQVP
-192 DLAASVA
+192 
-199 EGTASTTSETEDENL
+199 TASTDIAAGVADGEDENL

-247 HGGKKYAVFYAVSIV
+247 HGGKRYAVFYGISIV
-262 LIYILLGLVLSIL
+262 LIYILLGLVLSVL

-292 LFTLIFIVFALSL
+292 LFTLIFIIFAFSL

-442 IVLFTL
+442 IVLFAL
-448 LGLYLLGVIKF
+448 LGLYFLGVIKF
-459 PINDGDPST
+459 PINDGEKP
-468 GSGTKISW
+468 KITW
-476 KRIVSANISFIFVV
+476 KRITAAVASFLFVA
-490 YMITGY
+490 YMISGF
-496 FGAPLEILSGWLP
+496 FGAPLNILSGWLP
-509 PKTYKI
+509 PKTEKI
-515 ESTEG
+515 EHIEG
-520 IQHSGK
+520 VSHSGK
-526 LQGIHGVK
+526 LQGIHGVNC
-534 SYFDYEEALAVA
+534 YFDYEEALTVA
-546 KQAGKPVF
+546 KAAGKPVF

-605 TAEGNTLE
+605 TAEGTTLE

-658 FKDFLK
+658 FVEYLK

>member
-23 VSMGGPVD
+23 VSMGGPVG
-31 EGFMGASGVSGISGL
+31 EGFMGASGVSGMSGL
-46 AVNPIQMENPVTWSA
+46 AANPMQMENPVTWSA
-61 EAHQEEASKVTISLK
+61 EAQQEDASKVTISLK
-76 AGIVEGWHLYSQ
+76 AGILEGWHLYSQ
-88 HQNGTGLPLELGVRS
+88 HQNGTGLPLKLSLDQTADFRPNNSLFWNETPKYS
-103 EELGVINTT
+103 EE
-112 SASSNLIWVETPTY
+112 
-126 TEVFEPILK
+126 FEPILK
-135 TTERYLAGEATFTTT
+135 TTERYLAGEATF
-150 VSRLSTDSF
+150 STSIIRATADSF
-159 TVVINISGQ
+159 AVVIKIEGQ

-192 DLAASVA
+192 ETLAAS
-199 EGTASTTSETEDENL
+199 TNDTDESL

-448 LGLYLLGVIKF
+448 LGIYLLGVIKF
-459 PINDGDPST
+459 PINDGEKP
-468 GSGTKISW
+468 KITW
-476 KRIVSANISFIFVV
+476 QRIVSANISFIFVV

-534 SYFDYEEALAVA
+534 SYFDYDEALTVA
-546 KQAGKPVF
+546 KETGKPLF

-566 KMEELVLSNAEIINI
+566 KMEELVLSKDEVINV
-581 LNEKYVVCALYV
+581 LNENYVVCVLYV
-593 DDKVIKLDEPYI
+593 DDKVIKLNEPY
-605 TAEGNTLE
+605 TTLSGATLE
-613 YLGQKNTYIQS
+613 YLGEKNTYIQS
-624 KIYGYNAQ
+624 QIYGYNAQ
-632 PCYIIVDAATGAK
+632 PCYLIINAETEAK
-645 LKEPMFYETDVEK
+645 VKEPMFYETNVEK
-658 FKDFLK
+658 FVEYLK

>member
-1 MKKFKSILLLFLI
+1 MKKIFSILFLLL
-14 PLCAVAQFS
+14 PLCVAAQFG
-23 VSMGGPVD
+23 VNMGGPIGG
-31 EGFMGASGVSGISGL
+31 GFMGA
-46 AVNPIQMENPVTWSA
+46 PMQMENPVTWSA
-61 EAHQEEASKVTISLK
+61 ETSEESDNKVTISLK
-76 AGIVEGWHLYSQ
+76 AEILEGWHLYSQ
-88 HQNGTGLPLELGVRS
+88 HQNGIGMPLKLELQQTADFRPNNSLFWNETPKYS
-103 EELGVINTT
+103 EE
-112 SASSNLIWVETPTY
+112 
-126 TEVFEPILK
+126 FEPILK
-135 TTERYLAGEATFTTT
+135 TTERYLVGEATFTTSIIRAT
-150 VSRLSTDSF
+150 ADSF
-159 TVVINISGQ
+159 AVVVKIEGQ

-177 PIEETITVQVPATSA
+177 PIEETITVQVPEARA
-192 DLAASVA
+192 DIAD
-199 EGTASTTSETEDENL
+199 GTASTTSENAEDESL

-247 HGGKKYAVFYAVSIV
+247 HGGKRYAVFYGVSIV
-262 LIYILLGLVLSIL
+262 IIYILLGLVLSIL

-292 LFTLIFIVFALSL
+292 LFTLIFIIFAFSL

-459 PINDGDPST
+459 PINDGEKP
-468 GSGTKISW
+468 KITW
-476 KRIVSANISFIFVV
+476 QRIVSANISFIFVV

-534 SYFDYEEALAVA
+534 SYFDYDEALAVA
-546 KQAGKPVF
+546 KETGKPLF

-566 KMEELVLSNAEIINI
+566 KMEELVLSKTEVIDI
-581 LNEKYVVCALYV
+581 LNKDYVVCVLYV
-593 DDKVIKLDEPYI
+593 DDKVIKLSEPYI
-605 TAEGNTLE
+605 TAEGDTLE

-632 PCYIIVDAATGAK
+632 PCYIIIDGTTEAMIKDA
-645 LKEPMFYETDVEK
+645 MFYETNVEK
-658 FKDFLK
+658 FVEYLK

>member
-1 MKKFKSILLLFLI
+1 MKKILTILFFI
-14 PLCAVAQFS
+14 PFCAMAQFG
-23 VSMGGPVD
+23 VALGGPIGGNLMN
-31 EGFMGASGVSGISGL
+31 GFS
-46 AVNPIQMENPVTWSA
+46 QMEEVNPVTWSV
-61 EAHQEEASKVTISLK
+61 ETHEIDASNVEVSLK
-76 AGIVEGWHLYSQ
+76 ANISAGWHLYSQ
-88 HQNGTGLPLELGVRS
+88 HQNGTGLPLK
-103 EELGVINTT
+103 LGVINTT
-112 SASSNLIWVETPTY
+112 SAASNLIWVETPTY

-150 VSRLSTDSF
+150 ITRLSTDSF
-159 TVVINISGQ
+159 TVEINISGQ

-177 PIEETITVQVPATSA
+177 PIEETLTVQVPATSA
-192 DLAASVA
+192 EMLASAKD
-199 EGTASTTSETEDENL
+199 SEENL

-247 HGGKKYAVFYAVSIV
+247 HGGKRYAVFYGISIV
-262 LIYILLGLVLSIL
+262 LIYIILGLVLSIL

-292 LFTLIFIVFALSL
+292 LFTIIFIVFAFSL

-314 SKWVNTSVKNEER
+314 SKWVNASVKNEER
-327 AGYVGVFFMAL
+327 AGYIGVFFMAL

-377 FALPFGLFAFFPNLL
+377 FALPFGLFAFFPNLV

-442 IVLFTL
+442 IILFTL
-448 LGLYLLGVIKF
+448 LGLYFLGVIKF
-459 PINDGDPST
+459 PINDGEKP
-468 GSGTKISW
+468 KITW
-476 KRIVSANISFIFVV
+476 KRITAAVGSFIFVA
-490 YMITGY
+490 YMISGF
-496 FGAPLEILSGWLP
+496 FGASLNILSGWLP
-509 PKTYKI
+509 PKI
-515 ESTEG
+515 EKKENIEG
-520 IQHSGK
+520 VSHSGR
-526 LQGIHGVK
+526 LQGIHGVNCF
-534 SYFDYEEALAVA
+534 FDYEEALAEG
-546 KQAGKPVF
+546 KKLNKPVF

-593 DDKVIKLDEPYI
+593 DDKVIKLDKPYI
-605 TAEGNTLE
+605 TAEGTTLE

-632 PCYIIVDAATGAK
+632 PCYIIVNPETGLK
-645 LKEPMFYETDVEK
+645 QKEPMFYETEVNAFIEY
-658 FKDFLK
+658 LR

>member
-1 MKKFKSILLLFLI
+1 M
-14 PLCAVAQFS
+14 AQFG
-23 VSMGGPVD
+23 VALGGPIGGSLMN
-31 EGFMGASGVSGISGL
+31 GFS
-46 AVNPIQMENPVTWSA
+46 QMEEVNPVTWSV
-61 EAHQEEASKVTISLK
+61 ETHEIDASNVEVSLK
-76 AGIVEGWHLYSQ
+76 ANISAGWHLYSQ
-88 HQNGTGLPLELGVRS
+88 HQNGTGLPLKLRCIESLTP
-103 EELGVINTT
+103 N
-112 SASSNLIWVETPTY
+112 SSLLTPNWVETPTY

-150 VSRLSTDSF
+150 ITRLSTDSF

-177 PIEETITVQVPATSA
+177 PIEETLTVQVPATSA
-192 DLAASVA
+192 EMLASAKD
-199 EGTASTTSETEDENL
+199 SEENL

-247 HGGKKYAVFYAVSIV
+247 HGGKRYAVFYGISIV
-262 LIYILLGLVLSIL
+262 LIYIILGLVLSIL

-292 LFTLIFIVFALSL
+292 IFTIIFIVFAFSL
-305 FGYYEISLP
+305 FGFYEISLP
-314 SKWVNTSVKNEER
+314 SKWVNASVKNEER
-327 AGYVGVFFMAL
+327 AGYIGVFFMAL

-442 IVLFTL
+442 IILFTL
-448 LGLYLLGVIKF
+448 LGLYFLGVIKF
-459 PINDGDPST
+459 PINDGEKP
-468 GSGTKISW
+468 KITW
-476 KRIVSANISFIFVV
+476 KRITAAVGSFIFVA
-490 YMITGY
+490 YMISGF
-496 FGAPLEILSGWLP
+496 FGASLNILSGWLP
-509 PKTYKI
+509 PKTEKKENI
-515 ESTEG
+515 EGVS
-520 IQHSGK
+520 HSGR
-526 LQGIHGVK
+526 LQGIHGVNCF
-534 SYFDYEEALAVA
+534 FDYEEALAEG
-546 KQAGKPVF
+546 KKLNKPVF

-593 DDKVIKLDEPYI
+593 DDKVIKLDKPYI

-632 PCYIIVDAATGAK
+632 PCYIIVNPETGLK
-645 LKEPMFYETDVEK
+645 QKEPMFYETDVEK
-658 FKDFLK
+658 FKDFLR

>member
-1 MKKFKSILLLFLI
+1 MKKILFILFIL
-14 PLCAVAQFS
+14 PMAVMAQFS
-23 VSMGGPVD
+23 ASIGSPIGIMDGGIMG
-31 EGFMGASGVSGISGL
+31 MGA
-46 AVNPIQMENPVTWSA
+46 PMQMENPVTWSS
-61 EAHQEEASKVTISLK
+61 EVSEDEDSKVEISLK
-76 AGIVEGWHLYSQ
+76 ANIQDSWHLYSQ

-103 EELGVINTT
+103 EELGVINTP
-112 SASSNLIWVETPTY
+112 SAASNLIWIETPTY

-150 VSRLSTDSF
+150 ITRLSTDSF

-177 PIEETITVQVPATSA
+177 PVEETITVLVPAT
-192 DLAASVA
+192 
-199 EGTASTTSETEDENL
+199 TASARAENSEENL

-247 HGGKKYAVFYAVSIV
+247 HGGKRYAVFYGISIV
-262 LIYILLGLVLSIL
+262 LIYIILGLVLSIL

-459 PINDGDPST
+459 PINDGEKP
-468 GSGTKISW
+468 KITW
-476 KRIVSANISFIFVV
+476 KRICAAVASFLFVA
-490 YMITGY
+490 YMISGF
-496 FGAPLEILSGWLP
+496 FGAPLNILSGWLP

-534 SYFDYEEALAVA
+534 SYFDYNEALAVA
-546 KQAGKPVF
+546 KETGKPLF

-566 KMEELVLSNAEIINI
+566 KMEELVLSNEEIINI

-593 DDKVIKLDEPYI
+593 DDKVIKLSDPYI
-605 TAEGNTLE
+605 TAEGDTLE

-632 PCYIIVDAATGAK
+632 PCYLIINAETEAK
-645 LKEPMFYETDVEK
+645 VKEPMFYETNVEK
-658 FKDFLK
+658 FVEYLK

>member
-1 MKKFKSILLLFLI
+1 M
-14 PLCAVAQFS
+14 AVMAQFS
-23 VSMGGPVD
+23 ASIGSPIGIMDGGIMGMDAP
-31 EGFMGASGVSGISGL
+31 M
-46 AVNPIQMENPVTWSA
+46 QMENPVTWSS
-61 EAHQEEASKVTISLK
+61 EVLEEDASKVEICLK
-76 AGIVEGWHLYSQ
+76 ADIQDGWHLYSQ
-88 HQNGTGLPLELGVRS
+88 HQNGTGLPLKLEILPNGNFRPNNS
-103 EELGVINTT
+103 LFWIESPNYI
-112 SASSNLIWVETPTY
+112 
-126 TEVFEPILK
+126 EVFEPILK
-135 TTERYLAGEATFTTT
+135 TTEKYLASEATFTTSIIRCNADT
-150 VSRLSTDSF
+150 FSVK
-159 TVVINISGQ
+159 VNISGQ

-177 PIEETITVQVPATSA
+177 PIEETVTVQVPATSA
-192 DLAASVA
+192 EMLAASA
-199 EGTASTTSETEDENL
+199 ENSEENL

-220 AFGGGLLGILTPCV
+220 AFSGGLLGILTPCV

-442 IVLFTL
+442 IVLFAL
-448 LGLYLLGVIKF
+448 LGLYFLGVIKF
-459 PINDGDPST
+459 PINDGEKP
-468 GSGTKISW
+468 KITW
-476 KRIVSANISFIFVV
+476 KRITATVASFLFVA
-490 YMITGY
+490 YMISGF
-496 FGAPLEILSGWLP
+496 FGAPLNILSGWLP
-509 PKTYKI
+509 PKTEKI
-515 ESTEG
+515 EYIDGVS
-520 IQHSGK
+520 HSGK
-526 LQGIHGVK
+526 LQGIHGVNC
-534 SYFDYEEALAVA
+534 YFDYEEALAVA
-546 KQAGKPVF
+546 KVAGKPVF

-593 DDKVIKLDEPYI
+593 DDKVIKLDDPYI
-605 TAEGNTLE
+605 TAEGTTLE

-645 LKEPMFYETDVEK
+645 VKEPMFYETDVEK
-658 FKDFLK
+658 FVEYLK